1 MAGTPGGAGAG
12 PRAAPPTH
20 SLSRATGCWGH
31 LLSGPAA
38 APGPGR
44 QRQCSRAQTGRRRAP
59 TGPRSHGLPPRTRGC
74 RSQCQIGLDKLVSGR
89 RSAQDP
95 ESFTPGPRGS
105 TPTPQG
111 APPRLQAGG
120 HWLCL
125 GHRQRRPHPRSLLQQ
140 LTGAPD
146 YESHL
151 TLLMATS
158 WVPVP
163 TPGQQETCVPSEGA
177 LRTSPTS
184 APIPLHGQSLR
195 HLRPPS
201 R

>member
-1 MAGTPGGAGAG
+1 MLGAPAVRTRRRPG
-12 PRAAPPTH
+12 PRQTAAV
-20 SLSRATGCWGH
+20 LTGTDREEESPDWTEK
-31 LLSGPAA
+31 P
-38 APGPGR
+38 
-44 QRQCSRAQTGRRRAP
+44 RAP
-59 TGPRSHGLPPRTRGC
+59 TQDSGVRKSVPDRTGQAGLWTEVGSGPRELHPRAPWEHSHPP
-74 RSQCQIGLDKLVSGR
+74 
-89 RSAQDP
+89 
-95 ESFTPGPRGS
+95 GS
-105 TPTPQG
+105 
-111 APPRLQAGG
+111 PPRLQAGG

-125 GHRQRRPHPRSLLQQ
+125 GHRQRRSHPRSLLQQ